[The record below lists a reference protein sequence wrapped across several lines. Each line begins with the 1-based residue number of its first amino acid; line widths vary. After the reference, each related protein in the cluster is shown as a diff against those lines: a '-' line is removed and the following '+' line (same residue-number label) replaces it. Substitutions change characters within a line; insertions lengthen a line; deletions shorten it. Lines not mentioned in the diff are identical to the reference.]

1 MGLFTPV
8 NLKSRWKT
16 SERFVLASQAVQVFY
31 VLKSKEKNWHLI
43 IASKP
48 RDLYELEDDV
58 MLEVEVL
65 PIDNSTSIITEEFV
79 DVREDIMGVTLNE
92 PFVDAIERN
101 NDVEIDSNN
110 SSAESDEDDETLYD
124 FNSE

>member
-1 MGLFTPV
+1 ML
-8 NLKSRWKT
+8 NRSYCLY
-16 SERFVLASQAVQVFY
+16 LVQ
-31 VLKSKEKNWHLI
+31 
-43 IASKP
+43 
-48 RDLYELEDDV
+48 EDDV
-58 MLEVEVL
+58 ILKAEVL
-65 PIDNSTSIITEEFV
+65 QVDNSTSINAEKFV
-79 DVREDIMGVTLNE
+79 DVRADIVVVTLNE

>member
-1 MGLFTPV
+1 MP
-8 NLKSRWKT
+8 
-16 SERFVLASQAVQVFY
+16 E
-31 VLKSKEKNWHLI
+31 SKEKNLHVV
-43 IASKP
+43 IATKP

-58 MLEVEVL
+58 IPKVKVL
-65 PIDNSTSIITEEFV
+65 QVDNSTSIDVKEFV
-79 DVREDIMGVTLNE
+79 DVREDIVGVTLNE